1 MSHSQKQGQTRIIG
15 TRLKVHAFVLLAL
28 PARLTN
34 TEPVLGNSM
43 RARTIFLVLSIV
55 VVAAFVALNVE
66 EFTRASVLSL
76 GFTSV
81 QVPLGLVMLALLV
94 SAAVIFLGVMIYMQS
109 SNLLETRNYARELS
123 TQRELADKAEASRFT
138 ELRHYL
144 EAQTAAQ
151 QRREQAAEQVLS
163 ERFAAQN
170 RVLMARLEQSDNTIA
185 AHMGQIEDQIERRE
199 KTHFMEPTDSFK
211 APLV

>member
-1 MSHSQKQGQTRIIG
+1 
-15 TRLKVHAFVLLAL
+15 
-28 PARLTN
+28 
-34 TEPVLGNSM
+34 M
-43 RARTIFLVLSIV
+43 RAKTIFLVLFIA
-55 VVAAFVALNVE
+55 VVAAFVALNVG

-81 QVPLGLVMLALLV
+81 QVPLGLVMLALLAAV
-94 SAAVIFLGVMIYMQS
+94 AVIFLGVMIYMQS

-138 ELRHYL
+138 ELRQYL
-144 EAQTAAQ
+144 EAQAASQ
-151 QRREQAAEQVLS
+151 QRREQAAEQVLG

-170 RVLMARLEQSDNTIA
+170 RVLMARVEQSDNTLA
-185 AHMGQIEDQIERRE
+185 AYMGQLEDQIERRE

>member
-1 MSHSQKQGQTRIIG
+1 
-15 TRLKVHAFVLLAL
+15 
-28 PARLTN
+28 
-34 TEPVLGNSM
+34 M
-43 RARTIFLVLSIV
+43 RAKTIFLVLFIA
-55 VVAAFVALNVE
+55 VVAAFVALNVG

-81 QVPLGLVMLALLV
+81 QAPLGLVMLALLAAV
-94 SAAVIFLGVMIYMQS
+94 AVIFLGVMIYMQS

-144 EAQTAAQ
+144 ESQAASQ

-170 RVLMARLEQSDNTIA
+170 RVLIARVEQSDNTLA
-185 AHMGQIEDQIERRE
+185 AYMGQLEDQIERRE
-199 KTHFMEPTDSFK
+199 KTHFMEPSDSFK

>member
-1 MSHSQKQGQTRIIG
+1 
-15 TRLKVHAFVLLAL
+15 
-28 PARLTN
+28 
-34 TEPVLGNSM
+34 M
-43 RARTIFLVLSIV
+43 RAKTIFLVLSIF
-55 VVAAFVALNVE
+55 VVAAFVALNVD
-66 EFTRASVLSL
+66 EFTRTSVLSL

-81 QVPLGLVMLALLV
+81 QVPLGLVMLALL
-94 SAAVIFLGVMIYMQS
+94 AAEAVIFLGVMIYMQS

-170 RVLMARLEQSDNTIA
+170 RVLMARLEQSDNTLA
-185 AHMGQIEDQIERRE
+185 AHMGQLEDQIERGE
-199 KTHFMEPTDSFK
+199 KTHFMEPSDSFK

>member
-1 MSHSQKQGQTRIIG
+1 
-15 TRLKVHAFVLLAL
+15 
-28 PARLTN
+28 
-34 TEPVLGNSM
+34 M
-43 RARTIFLVLSIV
+43 RTKSIFLVLFIA
-55 VVAAFVALNVE
+55 VVAAFVALNVG

-81 QVPLGLVMLALLV
+81 QAPLGLVMLALLAAV
-94 SAAVIFLGVMIYMQS
+94 AVIFLGVMIYMQS

-138 ELRHYL
+138 ELRQYL
-144 EAQTAAQ
+144 EAQAASQ
-151 QRREQAAEQVLS
+151 QRREQAAEQVLG

-170 RVLMARLEQSDNTIA
+170 RVLMARVEQSDNTIA
-185 AHMGQIEDQIERRE
+185 AYMGQLEDQIERRE

>member
-1 MSHSQKQGQTRIIG
+1 
-15 TRLKVHAFVLLAL
+15 
-28 PARLTN
+28 
-34 TEPVLGNSM
+34 M
-43 RARTIFLVLSIV
+43 RARSIFLVLSIV
-55 VVAAFVALNVE
+55 IVAAFVALNVE

-81 QVPLGLVMLALLV
+81 QAPLGLVMLALLV
-94 SAAVIFLGVMIYMQS
+94 AAAVIFLGVMIYMQS

-170 RVLMARLEQSDNTIA
+170 RVLMARLEQSDNTLMA
-185 AHMGQIEDQIERRE
+185 NMGQLEDQIERRE
-199 KTHFMEPTDSFK
+199 KTHYMEPSDSFK

>member
-1 MSHSQKQGQTRIIG
+1 M
-15 TRLKVHAFVLLAL
+15 HAK
-28 PARLTN
+28 
-34 TEPVLGNSM
+34 S
-43 RARTIFLVLSIV
+43 IFLVLFIAM
-55 VVAAFVALNVE
+55 VAAFVALNVD
-66 EFTRASVLSL
+66 EFARSSVLSL

-81 QVPLGLVMLALLV
+81 QVPLGLVMLALLAAV
-94 SAAVIFLGVMIYMQS
+94 AVIFLGVMIYLQS

-151 QRREQAAEQVLS
+151 QRREQATEQVLS
-163 ERFAAQN
+163 ERLAAQN
-170 RVLMARLEQSDNTIA
+170 RVLMARLEQSDNALA
-185 AHMGQIEDQIERRE
+185 AHMGQLEDQIERRE
-199 KTHFMEPTDSFK
+199 KTHFMEPSDSFK

>member
-1 MSHSQKQGQTRIIG
+1 
-15 TRLKVHAFVLLAL
+15 
-28 PARLTN
+28 
-34 TEPVLGNSM
+34 M
-43 RARTIFLVLSIV
+43 RAKTIFLVLSIFV
-55 VVAAFVALNVE
+55 LAACVALNVD
-66 EFTRASVLSL
+66 EFTRSSVLSL

-81 QVPLGLVMLALLV
+81 QVPLGLVMLALLAA
-94 SAAVIFLGVMIYMQS
+94 AAVIFLGVMIYMQS

-144 EAQTAAQ
+144 EAQAASQ

-170 RVLMARLEQSDNTIA
+170 RVLIARVEQSDDRLS
-185 AHMGQIEDQIERRE
+185 AHMGQLEDQIERRE

>member
-1 MSHSQKQGQTRIIG
+1 
-15 TRLKVHAFVLLAL
+15 
-28 PARLTN
+28 
-34 TEPVLGNSM
+34 M
-43 RARTIFLVLSIV
+43 RAKTIFLVLFIA
-55 VVAAFVALNVE
+55 VVAAFVALNVG
-66 EFTRASVLSL
+66 EFTRVSVLSL

-81 QVPLGLVMLALLV
+81 QAPLGLVMLALLAA
-94 SAAVIFLGVMIYMQS
+94 AAVIFLGVMIYLQS

-138 ELRHYL
+138 ELRQYL
-144 EAQTAAQ
+144 EAQAAAQ
-151 QRREQAAEQVLS
+151 QRREQAAEQVLG

-170 RVLMARLEQSDNTIA
+170 RVLMARVDQSDNSLA
-185 AHMGQIEDQIERRE
+185 AHIGQLEDQLERRE

>member
-1 MSHSQKQGQTRIIG
+1 
-15 TRLKVHAFVLLAL
+15 
-28 PARLTN
+28 
-34 TEPVLGNSM
+34 M
-43 RARTIFLVLSIV
+43 RAKTIFLVLFIA

-81 QVPLGLVMLALLV
+81 QAPLGLVMLALLAA
-94 SAAVIFLGVMIYMQS
+94 AAVIFLGVMIYLQS

-144 EAQTAAQ
+144 EAQAASQ

-170 RVLMARLEQSDNTIA
+170 RVLLARVEQSDNTLE
-185 AHMGQIEDQIERRE
+185 AHMGQLEDQIERRE
-199 KTHFMEPTDSFK
+199 KTHFMEPSDSFK

>member
-1 MSHSQKQGQTRIIG
+1 
-15 TRLKVHAFVLLAL
+15 
-28 PARLTN
+28 
-34 TEPVLGNSM
+34 M
-43 RARTIFLVLSIV
+43 RTKSIFLVLFIAM
-55 VVAAFVALNVE
+55 VAAFVALNVG
-66 EFTRASVLSL
+66 EFTRASVFSL

-81 QVPLGLVMLALLV
+81 QAPLGLVMLALLAAV
-94 SAAVIFLGVMIYMQS
+94 AVIFLGVMIYMQS

-144 EAQTAAQ
+144 EAQAASQ
-151 QRREQAAEQVLS
+151 QRREQAAEQVLG

-170 RVLMARLEQSDNTIA
+170 RVLMARMEQSDNTLA
-185 AHMGQIEDQIERRE
+185 AYMGQLEDQIERRE
-199 KTHFMEPTDSFK
+199 KTHFMEPSDSFK

>member
-1 MSHSQKQGQTRIIG
+1 
-15 TRLKVHAFVLLAL
+15 
-28 PARLTN
+28 
-34 TEPVLGNSM
+34 M
-43 RARTIFLVLSIV
+43 RAKSIFLVLFIA

-81 QVPLGLVMLALLV
+81 QAPLGLVMLALLAAV
-94 SAAVIFLGVMIYMQS
+94 AVIFLGVMIYLQS

-144 EAQTAAQ
+144 EAQAASQ
-151 QRREQAAEQVLS
+151 QRREQAAEQVLG

-170 RVLMARLEQSDNTIA
+170 RVLMARVEQSDNTLA
-185 AHMGQIEDQIERRE
+185 AYMGQLEDQIERRE
-199 KTHFMEPTDSFK
+199 KTHFMEPSDSFK

>member
-1 MSHSQKQGQTRIIG
+1 
-15 TRLKVHAFVLLAL
+15 
-28 PARLTN
+28 
-34 TEPVLGNSM
+34 M
-43 RARTIFLVLSIV
+43 RAKSIFLVLFIA
-55 VVAAFVALNVE
+55 VVAAFVALNVS

-81 QVPLGLVMLALLV
+81 QVPLGLVMLALLAAV
-94 SAAVIFLGVMIYMQS
+94 AVIFLGVMIYMQS

-138 ELRHYL
+138 ELRQYL
-144 EAQTAAQ
+144 ETQAATQ
-151 QRREQAAEQVLS
+151 QRREQAAEQVLG

-170 RVLMARLEQSDNTIA
+170 RVLMARVEQSDNTLA
-185 AHMGQIEDQIERRE
+185 AYMGQLEDQIERRE
-199 KTHFMEPTDSFK
+199 KTHFMEPTESFK

>member
-1 MSHSQKQGQTRIIG
+1 
-15 TRLKVHAFVLLAL
+15 
-28 PARLTN
+28 
-34 TEPVLGNSM
+34 M
-43 RARTIFLVLSIV
+43 RTKSVFLVLFIAM
-55 VVAAFVALNVE
+55 VAAFVALNVG

-81 QVPLGLVMLALLV
+81 QAPLGLVMLALLV
-94 SAAVIFLGVMIYMQS
+94 AAAVIFLGVMIYMQS

-144 EAQTAAQ
+144 EAQAAAQ

-170 RVLMARLEQSDNTIA
+170 RVLMARLEQSDNTLA
-185 AHMGQIEDQIERRE
+185 AHMGQIEDRIERRE

>member
-1 MSHSQKQGQTRIIG
+1 
-15 TRLKVHAFVLLAL
+15 
-28 PARLTN
+28 
-34 TEPVLGNSM
+34 M
-43 RARTIFLVLSIV
+43 RAKTIFLVLFIA
-55 VVAAFVALNVE
+55 VVAAFVALNVG

-81 QVPLGLVMLALLV
+81 QVPLGLVMLALLAAV
-94 SAAVIFLGVMIYMQS
+94 AVIFLGVMIYLQS

-138 ELRHYL
+138 ELRQYL
-144 EAQTAAQ
+144 EAQAASQ
-151 QRREQAAEQVLS
+151 QRREQAAEQVLG

-170 RVLMARLEQSDNTIA
+170 RVLMARVDQSDNTLA
-185 AHMGQIEDQIERRE
+185 AYMGQLEDQIERRE

>member
-1 MSHSQKQGQTRIIG
+1 
-15 TRLKVHAFVLLAL
+15 
-28 PARLTN
+28 
-34 TEPVLGNSM
+34 M
-43 RARTIFLVLSIV
+43 RAKTIFLVLFIA
-55 VVAAFVALNVE
+55 VVAAFVALNVG

-81 QVPLGLVMLALLV
+81 QVPLGLVMLALLAAV
-94 SAAVIFLGVMIYMQS
+94 AVIFLGVMIYMQS

-138 ELRHYL
+138 ELRQYL
-144 EAQTAAQ
+144 EAQAASQ
-151 QRREQAAEQVLS
+151 QRREQAAEQVLG

-170 RVLMARLEQSDNTIA
+170 RVLMARVEQSDNTIA
-185 AHMGQIEDQIERRE
+185 AYMGQLEDQIERRE

>member
-1 MSHSQKQGQTRIIG
+1 
-15 TRLKVHAFVLLAL
+15 
-28 PARLTN
+28 
-34 TEPVLGNSM
+34 M
-43 RARTIFLVLSIV
+43 RAKTIFLVLFIA

-81 QVPLGLVMLALLV
+81 QAPLGLVMLALLAAV
-94 SAAVIFLGVMIYMQS
+94 AVIFLGVMIYLQS

-144 EAQTAAQ
+144 EAQAASQ
-151 QRREQAAEQVLS
+151 QRREQAAEQVLG

-170 RVLMARLEQSDNTIA
+170 RVLMARVEQSDNTLA
-185 AHMGQIEDQIERRE
+185 AYMGQLEDQIERRE
-199 KTHFMEPTDSFK
+199 KTHFMEPSDSFK

>member
-1 MSHSQKQGQTRIIG
+1 
-15 TRLKVHAFVLLAL
+15 
-28 PARLTN
+28 
-34 TEPVLGNSM
+34 M
-43 RARTIFLVLSIV
+43 RAKTIFLVLFIA
-55 VVAAFVALNVE
+55 VVAAFVALNVG

-81 QVPLGLVMLALLV
+81 QVPLGLVMLALLAAV
-94 SAAVIFLGVMIYMQS
+94 AVIFLGVMIYMQS

-144 EAQTAAQ
+144 ESQAASQ

-170 RVLMARLEQSDNTIA
+170 RVLIARVEQSDNTLA
-185 AHMGQIEDQIERRE
+185 AYMGQLEDQIERRE
-199 KTHFMEPTDSFK
+199 KTHFMEPSDSFK

>member
-1 MSHSQKQGQTRIIG
+1 
-15 TRLKVHAFVLLAL
+15 
-28 PARLTN
+28 
-34 TEPVLGNSM
+34 M

-76 GFTSV
+76 GFTGV

-94 SAAVIFLGVMIYMQS
+94 AAAVIFLGVMIYMQS

-163 ERFAAQN
+163 ERFSAQN
-170 RVLMARLEQSDNTIA
+170 RVLMARLEQSDNTLA
-185 AHMGQIEDQIERRE
+185 AHMGQLEDRIERRE
-199 KTHFMEPTDSFK
+199 KTHFMEPTDSVK

>member
-1 MSHSQKQGQTRIIG
+1 
-15 TRLKVHAFVLLAL
+15 
-28 PARLTN
+28 
-34 TEPVLGNSM
+34 M

-55 VVAAFVALNVE
+55 IVAAFVALNVE

-81 QVPLGLVMLALLV
+81 QAPLGLVMLALLV
-94 SAAVIFLGVMIYMQS
+94 AAAVIFLGVMIYMQS

-170 RVLMARLEQSDNTIA
+170 RVLMARLEQSDNTLA
-185 AHMGQIEDQIERRE
+185 VNMGQLEDQIERRE
-199 KTHFMEPTDSFK
+199 RTHFMEPTDSFK

>member
-1 MSHSQKQGQTRIIG
+1 
-15 TRLKVHAFVLLAL
+15 
-28 PARLTN
+28 
-34 TEPVLGNSM
+34 M
-43 RARTIFLVLSIV
+43 RAKSIFLVLFIA
-55 VVAAFVALNVE
+55 VVAAFVALNVG
-66 EFTRASVLSL
+66 EFTRTSVLSL

-94 SAAVIFLGVMIYMQS
+94 AVAVIFLGVMIYMQS

-138 ELRHYL
+138 ELRQYL
-144 EAQTAAQ
+144 EAQAASQ
-151 QRREQAAEQVLS
+151 QRREQAAEQVLG

-170 RVLMARLEQSDNTIA
+170 RVLMARVEQSDNTLA
-185 AHMGQIEDQIERRE
+185 AYMGQLEDQIERRD

>member
-1 MSHSQKQGQTRIIG
+1 
-15 TRLKVHAFVLLAL
+15 
-28 PARLTN
+28 
-34 TEPVLGNSM
+34 M
-43 RARTIFLVLSIV
+43 RARTIFLILSIF
-55 VVAAFVALNVE
+55 VVAAFVALNVD

-81 QVPLGLVMLALLV
+81 QVPLGLVMLALLAAV
-94 SAAVIFLGVMIYMQS
+94 AVIFLGVMIYLQS

-144 EAQTAAQ
+144 ESQAASQ

-170 RVLMARLEQSDNTIA
+170 RVLIARVEQSDNTLA
-185 AHMGQIEDQIERRE
+185 AYMGQLEDQIERRE
-199 KTHFMEPTDSFK
+199 KTHFMEPSDSFK